1 MRTHDETLIWKTL
14 TEGDQLPLP
23 GMKLPDAREGHIN
36 ILINQLVN
44 PYFRLFRDKDRVI
57 DEIIQ
62 SLEKSN
68 VEYSDEDAHLVVAI
82 VNKRAR
88 EHDTL

>member
-1 MRTHDETLIWKTL
+1 MRTHDETLIGKLL
-14 TEGDQLPLP
+14 TEDDQLPLP
-23 GMKLPDAREGHIN
+23 GMRLPDEREGNIN
-36 ILINQLVN
+36 ILINQLVM
-44 PYFRLFRDKDRVI
+44 PYYRLFRDKDRVI

-62 SLEKSN
+62 SLEKSDIN
-68 VEYSDEDAHLVVAI
+68 YRDEDAHLVAAI